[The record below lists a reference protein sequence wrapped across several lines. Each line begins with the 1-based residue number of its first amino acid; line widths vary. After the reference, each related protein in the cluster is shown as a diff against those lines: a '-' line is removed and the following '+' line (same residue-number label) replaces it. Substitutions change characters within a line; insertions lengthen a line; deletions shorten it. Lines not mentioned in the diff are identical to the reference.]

1 MNSSDSTTTKK
12 PVLIRVP
19 VDMYEDLL
27 NLSAAA
33 TLMQRR
39 SVSVPGM
46 VLEILGDALQKQSW
60 QARKVK

>member
-19 VDMYEDLL
+19 ADMYEDLL

-39 SVSVPGM
+39 SVSVPKM